1 MVVLRKLRSVILEPP
16 ILLKLYHFCKHEE
29 HAPLG
34 PNLALKD
41 LEKLFILK

>member
-1 MVVLRKLRSVILEPP
+1 MSVLRKLRSVILEPP
-16 ILLKLYHFCKHEE
+16 ILLKLYHFCKHEV

-41 LEKLFILK
+41 LERLSVFK